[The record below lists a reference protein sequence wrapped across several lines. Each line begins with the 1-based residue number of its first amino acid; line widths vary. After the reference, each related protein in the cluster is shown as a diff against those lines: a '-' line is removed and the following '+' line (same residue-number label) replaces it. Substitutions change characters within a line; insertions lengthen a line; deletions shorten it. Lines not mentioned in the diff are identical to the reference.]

1 MANESAEKR
10 EEIAKILKEINR
22 QYGEGALMRLGDAE
36 HMTVEV
42 LSTGSAAIDRAL
54 GVGGLPRGRICEIF
68 GPESSGKTT
77 FCLSCIAS
85 VQKGGGAAA
94 FIDVEHALD
103 PSYARTVGVRLE
115 DLLVSQPESGE
126 TALRIAENLLR
137 SGAVDLVVVDSVA
150 ALATR
155 VELEGQL
162 GDVVVGAQARLM
174 GQAMRRLTAS
184 AAKSRAVCLFTN
196 QIRMKIGTAYGNP
209 ETTPGG
215 NSLKFAAS
223 LRLDIRRI
231 GAIKDSDGHPIGNRT
246 RLKVVKNK
254 VACPFT
260 ECEFDILFAEGISQ
274 WGSLL
279 EAGLAAGLLQ
289 QRGPWISFGEKLLG
303 QGRQAAKDF
312 LRDNGPIAGE
322 LEKALRR
329 QPSQAVA

>member
-1 MANESAEKR
+1 MAKCDGGGHGDAIARILTDVNKR
-10 EEIAKILKEINR
+10 
-22 QYGEGALMRLGDAE
+22 YGDGALMRLGDAV
-36 HMTVEV
+36 HMEIEV
-42 LSTGSAAIDRAL
+42 ISTGSILIDRTL

-85 VQKGGGAAA
+85 TQRMGGTAA

-103 PSYARTVGVRLE
+103 PTYARTVGVRLE

-126 TALRIAENLLR
+126 TALRIAESLLQ
-137 SGAVDLVVVDSVA
+137 SGAIDLVVVDSVA
-150 ALATR
+150 ALASR
-155 VELEGQL
+155 AELEGQL
-162 GDVVVGAQARLM
+162 GDPVVGAQARLM

-231 GAIKDSDGHPIGNRT
+231 GQIKNGDGHVIGNRT
-246 RLKVVKNK
+246 KIKVVKNK
-254 VACPFT
+254 VASPFT
-260 ECEFDILFAEGISQ
+260 ECEFDIIYSDGIGQ
-274 WGSLL
+274 WSSLV
-279 EAGLAAGLLQ
+279 ECGVSVGVLQ
-289 QRGPWISFGEKLLG
+289 QKGSWLYFGERSLG
-303 QGRQAAKDF
+303 QGRQAAIDF
-312 LRDNGPIAGE
+312 LRGNASIAAEVEDAIRKGC
-322 LEKALRR
+322 A
-329 QPSQAVA
+329 A